1 MLADAIIIGGGIHG
15 CSAALQLA
23 RSGLKPLV
31 LEQAYPGRHASG
43 VNAGGVRRLGRHD
56 AEIPLAMASMDLW
69 HDMQALVDDDCGF
82 QKSAQIKVAES
93 AVDLQVLE
101 KRVAHLKALGFK
113 HEIMLDQA
121 QLREWVPAISEHCTG
136 AIMCEEDGHA
146 LPYQTVTA
154 FRRAATKAGAVFKYG
169 HYVNGIQQQGDTWQ
183 ITANDQAYE
192 APLLINCAGAW
203 ANKIAEA
210 LGEAVPLSAQAPMLM
225 ITERLPHFCGPVI
238 GATHR
243 PLSFKQF
250 DNGSVLIGGG
260 HRGRADLTRQS
271 TLLERRGLAANAGT
285 ACDLFPNLRNV
296 RVMRCWAGIE
306 AVMPDEIPV
315 ICPSIHYANAYHVF
329 GFSAHG
335 FQLGPITGQIVRDLV
350 IHGSSELPIESF
362 SIKRFL
368 N

>member
-23 RSGLKPLV
+23 RAGLKPLV

-56 AEIPLAMASMDLW
+56 AEIPLAMASMALW
-69 HDMQALVDDDCGF
+69 HDIQTLVDADCGF

-93 AVDLQVLE
+93 TVDLQVLE
-101 KRVAHLKALGFK
+101 QRVAHLKAQGYI
-113 HEIMLDQA
+113 HELMLDQA
-121 QLREWVPAISEHCTG
+121 QLREWVPAISGHCTG
-136 AIMCEEDGHA
+136 AIICEEDGHA
-146 LPYQTVTA
+146 MPYQTVTA
-154 FRRAATKAGAVFKYG
+154 FRRAATKAGATFKYG
-169 HYVNGIQQQGDTWQ
+169 QGVDDIRKQGDIWH
-183 ITANDQAYE
+183 IMAAAREYE

-260 HRGRADLTRQS
+260 HRGQADLTRQS
-271 TLLERRGLAANAGT
+271 TVLERRGLATNAGT
-285 ACDLFPNLRNV
+285 ARDLFPHLHNA

-315 ICPSIHYANAYHVF
+315 ISPSAHHANAYHVF

-335 FQLGPITGQIVRDLV
+335 FQLGPISGQIVRDLV
-350 IHGSSELPIESF
+350 MHGSSALPIESF